1 MDKLD
6 YTTFQE
12 LEYEGVLYSFNPYAL
27 GIGLWAI
34 KHKTSVGIYASKTLQ
49 KILNKLAFGY
59 EELPK
64 MSERFKVSTGEQK
77 ERLKQTAVE
86 WLEAKTQ
93 LIKMGYSSVPDSVSG
108 TNTNIIGGMF
118 FYEYSPKYKEKLKQ
132 WDKFPLTIILEKYS
146 NGFLGLNLH
155 YLSGSDRTAL
165 LTALLSTRIY
175 DPNQDM
181 MKVSCDYG
189 YLVQS
194 AKKFPNYKQC
204 LKRYLTN
211 HVSGKLLS
219 IRPHEWGYAV
229 LLPLQEFNYN

>member
-12 LEYEGVLYSFNPYAL
+12 IEHEGVTYSFNPYAV
-27 GIGLWAI
+27 GTGLWTIKGGAI
-34 KHKTSVGIYASKTLQ
+34 NVNRALQ
-49 KILNKLAFGY
+49 KTLNKLAFGY

-64 MSERFKVSTGEQK
+64 MSERFKLANEDQK
-77 ERLKQTAVE
+77 SRLKQTAVE

-93 LIKMGYSSVPDSVSG
+93 MIKMGYSSVPDSVSSSFPD
-108 TNTNIIGGMF
+108 IIGNMF
-118 FYEYSPKYKEKLKQ
+118 FYEYSPKNKQTLKE
-132 WDKFPLTIILEKYS
+132 WDKYPLAIILEKYQ

-165 LTALLSTRIY
+165 LMALLSTRIY
-175 DPNQDM
+175 DPNRDI

-194 AKKFPNYKQC
+194 TKKFPNYKRC
-204 LKRYLTN
+204 LKRYLIS
-211 HVSGKLLS
+211 HVKGRLLM
-219 IRPHEWGYAV
+219 IRPHEWGYSV
-229 LLPLQEFNYN
+229 SLPLQEFNYN